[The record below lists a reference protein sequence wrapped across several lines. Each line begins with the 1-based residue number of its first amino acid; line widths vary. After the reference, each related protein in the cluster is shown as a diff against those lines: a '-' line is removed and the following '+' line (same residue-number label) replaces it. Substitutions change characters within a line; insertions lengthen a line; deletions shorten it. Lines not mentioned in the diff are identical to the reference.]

1 MIKKYKLMNTLVNK
15 FKLNWKS
22 GITVSLISIPL
33 SISLAVASG
42 STPLAG
48 IITAIWA
55 GLIASIFGG
64 SNFNII
70 GPTGALSGI
79 IAMFAINNGAH
90 MLPTLSII
98 TGILV
103 LIAYILKLERYL
115 VFIPSS
121 VIHGFTL
128 GVAFIIGLGQ
138 LNYALGLQ
146 GLTKHE
152 RFINNLYESAM
163 HFGALAW
170 PTVIVFLIFLS
181 SLLILRRLIP
191 KLPGAILLS
200 PVGIA
205 LGYIGST
212 GHLPFKLQTLGDI
225 FGNIGGSLFQLP
237 QIFFNLPLVQAALT
251 VALVAILETMLSAKI
266 ADGITKTKHNERKE
280 MLGLSLANI
289 GSGLAGGIPCTA
301 ALARTSLNIKNG
313 ATDKISATINSLSVA
328 IISLLLLH
336 YFKFMPMAVIAAIL
350 TQVAIQMVETEH
362 FIRYYRFDKLGFA
375 IAILVALITVCID
388 PIVGILLG
396 TAIVLILFMEKLSR
410 GQFDLF
416 MNRFDQGQIG
426 MISGEKIKAIE
437 ERPDILLYSFK
448 GMLMYV
454 NSRAHISRFETNLT
468 DYSVII
474 LRLREVY
481 FIDLDGVEALDEI
494 ISLAINKKQKVLIT
508 GVNQWINELLEKNSH
523 KYRELKAQDLVFDK
537 ATQALSYL
545 GVDQQKLQS
554 N

>member
-1 MIKKYKLMNTLVNK
+1 MNTLVEK
-15 FKLNWKS
+15 LKLNWKS

-79 IAMFAINNGAH
+79 IAMFAINHGSA
-90 MLPTLSII
+90 MLATLAIV
-98 TGILV
+98 TGIFV
-103 LIAYILKLERYL
+103 LIAYLLKLERYL

-121 VIHGFTL
+121 VVHGFTL

-152 RFINNLYESAM
+152 RFISNLYESAI
-163 HFGALAW
+163 HFGNVAW
-170 PTVIVFLIFLS
+170 PTVAVFAIFLV
-181 SLLILRRLIP
+181 SLLTLRRLLP
-191 KLPGAILLS
+191 RLPGAILLS
-200 PVGIA
+200 PLGIV

-212 GHLPFKLQTLGDI
+212 GYLPFKLQTLGDI

-237 QIFFNLPLVQAALT
+237 QIFFNLSLVQTGLT
-251 VALVAILETMLSAKI
+251 IALVAILETMLSAKI
-266 ADGITKTKHNERKE
+266 ADGMTKTKHDERKE

-301 ALARTSLNIKNG
+301 ALARTSLNIKTG

-328 IISLLLLH
+328 IISLLLLY

-362 FIRYYRFDKLGFA
+362 FIRYYRFDKVGFF
-375 IAILVALITVCID
+375 IALLVAVITVGID

-396 TAIVLILFMEKLSR
+396 TAIALILFVEKLSR

-416 MNRFDQGQIG
+416 MNKFDQGQIAV
-426 MISGEKIKAIE
+426 MSGEKIKPIE

-468 DYSVII
+468 DYNVII

-494 ISLAINKKQKVLIT
+494 ISLAFAKKQKVLIT
-508 GVNQWINELLEKNSH
+508 GISPWINELLEKNSH
-523 KYRELKAQDLVFDK
+523 KYRELKAQSLVFDK
-537 ATQALSYL
+537 ATQALAYL